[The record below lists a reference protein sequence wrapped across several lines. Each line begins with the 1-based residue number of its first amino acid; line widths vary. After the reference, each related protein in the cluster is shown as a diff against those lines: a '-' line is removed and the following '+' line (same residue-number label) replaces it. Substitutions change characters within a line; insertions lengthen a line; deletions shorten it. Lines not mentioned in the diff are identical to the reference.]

1 MWRNLAGVFGTN
13 VLAKLASVV
22 ALVGIVRTLSE
33 AQFARYTVAYTVYGM
48 LSGFVFIALNFGM
61 VRAAARYRH
70 DTGLRAFSAFA
81 SYGALQLIA
90 FAICLLV
97 ALLLQGPLAQGIFGS
112 TAYAPELLAG
122 LLSAFALILSNYVL
136 YIVQADEAFGVYN
149 RINLARHLLLIPCL
163 GIFWLT
169 GTLDWLTTMLGFA
182 AANALPALVY
192 LLLPANRRILTL
204 ADLDTQLM
212 RAALGATAWMM
223 LYFTTNGAVDYV
235 GNALLART
243 GDTAALA
250 QYGAALRY
258 YHVVIITLFSLNAVL
273 LPRFAKADADT
284 QSFRSFL
291 LRWWAR
297 LVWGFVPLGLVLYF
311 AEPLWVWVNGE
322 AYRSAYHLFAWMC
335 LGAWAYL
342 LLLPS
347 LNMLIARQRYALLTL
362 CATISLTSY
371 VLIGM
376 VIASDY
382 KADGMAVLSA
392 IGLPLTPLLMT
403 VFVWFQPDLPP
414 SEPLDQTPL
423 HASLS
428 DDS

>member
-1 MWRNLAGVFGTN
+1 MWRHLAGVFGTN

-33 AQFARYTVAYTVYGM
+33 GDFARYTVAYTVYGM

-70 DTGLRAFSAFA
+70 DTGGRAFAAFA

-90 FAICLLV
+90 FGACLIV
-97 ALLLQGPLAQGIFGS
+97 AVVLQNPLAQWTFGT
-112 TAYAPELLAG
+112 TAYAPELLVG
-122 LLSAFALILSNYVL
+122 LCCCSSIILSNYVL
-136 YIVQADEAFGVYN
+136 YIAQADEAFGVYN
-149 RINLARHLLLIPCL
+149 RINLARHLLLLPSL
-163 GIFWLT
+163 GIFWIT
-169 GTLDWLTTMLGFA
+169 GTLNWLTVMLGFA
-182 AANALPALVY
+182 AANALPPLVY

-204 ADLDTQLM
+204 ADLDTRLM
-212 RAALGATAWMM
+212 RTALSATAWMM
-223 LYFTTNGAVDYV
+223 LYFTINGAVDYA

-284 QSFRSFL
+284 HSFRSFL
-291 LRWWAR
+291 LRWWGI
-297 LVWGFVPLGLVLYF
+297 LVWGYVPLGLVLYL

-322 AYRSAYHLFAWMC
+322 AYRSAYHLFAWMS

-347 LNMLIARQRYALLTL
+347 LNMLIARERYGLLTL
-362 CATISLTSY
+362 CAAFSLSAYVTIGTL
-371 VLIGM
+371 
-376 VIASDY
+376 IASEY
-382 KADGMAVLSA
+382 KADGMAILSA
-392 IGLPLTPLLMT
+392 LGLPLTPLLMT
-403 VFVWFQPDLPP
+403 VLVWFQPDLPT
-414 SEPLDQTPL
+414 SDPLEQTTL

-428 DDS
+428 EDS